1 MLWYLELSLYGISL
15 YYIWCCW
22 WLLLRDHLSVT
33 KLLLT
38 GTHATN
44 CIWSSCS
51 FKVTNKNHSLE
62 HYDFVDDSIIYL
74 KRWNEFIQY
83 FMTLI
88 IDVSLNAQWFK
99 SPHILFWIS
108 YAIAIIDIF
117 VPMIYSI
124 LSLFS
129 GNLALGYLNMFI

>member
-22 WLLLRDHLSVT
+22 WLLPRDHLSVT

-99 SPHILFWIS
+99 SPHILFWIIF
-108 YAIAIIDIF
+108 ATFFDIF
-117 VPMIYSI
+117 LQIVYLIS
-124 LSLFS
+124 SLFS
-129 GNLALGYLNMFI
+129 SNLTLGYLNMFI